1 MTEPEDKYLINSV
14 LRATQIL
21 DAFSLEK
28 TSFTHAE
35 LSKTLGINKAAVTRL
50 LHTLEHAGFLEKD
63 HSTGG
68 YSLTVK
74 LFRIG
79 SVYLSKV
86 DIHTA
91 AMPHLTEL
99 AGQYKETAHLAVL
112 NGYEAFF
119 IDRVESGQSIRMKS
133 LVGSKLPA
141 YCTAIGKVLLAHQDN
156 DFLNQFIKSVE
167 LKRYTSTTITDLKS
181 LKKHLNKV
189 KTQGYAIDDV
199 EHEPELKSTAAPL
212 KEHTGKVVAAIS
224 IAGPAYRMQDDKLF
238 KKIIKSVVET
248 ADRISQKLGY
258 ISEN

>member
-21 DAFSLEK
+21 DTFSLEK

-35 LSKTLGINKAAVTRL
+35 LSKTLDINKAAVTRL

-99 AGQYKETAHLAVL
+99 AAQYKETAHLAVL

-167 LKRYTSTTITDLKS
+167 LKRYTSTTITDLKL

-258 ISEN
+258 ISEQ